1 MNSGWMGKIFLSSNE
16 PTNLNLGEN
25 AVFAIM
31 AWLEQNLIQL
41 HSQFFQTT

>member
-31 AWLEQNLIQL
+31 A
-41 HSQFFQTT
+41 